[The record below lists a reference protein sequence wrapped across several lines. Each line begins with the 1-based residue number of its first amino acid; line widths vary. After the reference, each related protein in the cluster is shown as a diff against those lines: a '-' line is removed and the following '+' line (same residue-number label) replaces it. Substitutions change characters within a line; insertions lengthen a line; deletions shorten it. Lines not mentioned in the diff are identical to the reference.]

1 MQRSLSAAAP
11 TANKERKGKVGP
23 SRAPFFFVLPS
34 SKEIAASLNLW
45 TFSFWEITALW
56 WWTKKKKTLDK
67 QKGAPISRR
76 TIDGSASTREKH
88 GAQQQR
94 RMYNNAADAELCVYF
109 PFHFWPDSVGRTR
122 RASTSRAC
130 PVVPRRRL
138 LIWSTDKSVSF
149 LLLSFSFWLL
159 RLCTL
164 YGSLCARVY
173 NPTASSTPATVVCLS
188 LYIYTETHPA
198 YHRYIYTHSLYTLC
212 IYDRPC
218 FCMSCCC
225 CYTDPF
231 TFDCSPRSGARK
243 TWLYHQIKTEG
254 ATSQTRPT
262 QTNQHLII
270 SSVSSLYVHNI
281 SPSSILVCRHGGV
294 SILTQSLSSKSQL
307 FLLFLRYILVS
318 TIIISNDVAV
328 DQPGMDVH
336 RLYETAIFVSC
347 WASGSP
353 GQVVIT
359 ESSTFPI
366 R

>member
-23 SRAPFFFVLPS
+23 SRAPFFCVAFIKRDCCIVKLVNVFFLGNHCS
-34 SKEIAASLNLW
+34 VMMNERRKKLLISKKERP
-45 TFSFWEITALW
+45 F
-56 WWTKKKKTLDK
+56 
-67 QKGAPISRR
+67 
-76 TIDGSASTREKH
+76 H
-88 GAQQQR
+88 GALLMEVHQQER
-94 RMYNNAADAELCVYF
+94 NTELSNGACTTTRLMQSSVYIF
-109 PFHFWPDSVGRTR
+109 PFIFGPTRSVGQEEHLRQELVPL
-122 RASTSRAC
+122 SRDDVCWYGRLINLSLSCCSLSPFGSSAC
-130 PVVPRRRL
+130 VHYTAR
-138 LIWSTDKSVSF
+138 
-149 LLLSFSFWLL
+149 
-159 RLCTL
+159 
-164 YGSLCARVY
+164 CARVFI
-173 NPTASSTPATVVCLS
+173 TPRLLLLQQLLCVS

-198 YHRYIYTHSLYTLC
+198 YHRYTHSLYTLC

-218 FCMSCCC
+218 FCMSC